1 MVANA
6 VNLYDCSDLS
16 AGVSKRL
23 PLKGV
28 AGCALCPAPGA
39 RPLLAAYVP
48 EAKGSPG
55 FIALYDCG
63 ALVAGGDAPPPLC
76 RKSFYRVG
84 GWGLG
89 GWVGGVGGGGAAAG
103 PGTAAAAVQPHCCDT
118 GCSALYPCSP
128 VLTAPV
134 LPAPIPCCSCC
145 YRQANAAQ
153 LMWNATG
160 TAVLAL
166 TSADVD
172 ATNQVRMEAFSGGLP
187 TVRNRIASCARG
199 LGLCAHYICCQ
210 ADAAAAAARI

>member
-6 VNLYDCSDLS
+6 VNLYDCADLS

-55 FIALYDCG
+55 FIALYDCS

-84 GWGLG
+84 GLVVGCGWMQRQGLAQQLLLPRCRNAV
-89 GWVGGVGGGGAAAG
+89 GWVRRYVLYCCNVLNVFLPPLLAAAR
-103 PGTAAAAVQPHCCDT
+103 
-118 GCSALYPCSP
+118 LP
-128 VLTAPV
+128 VPLLL
-134 LPAPIPCCSCC
+134 LP
-145 YRQANAAQ
+145 QANAAQ
-153 LMWNATG
+153 LMWNASG

-172 ATNQVRMEAFSGGLP
+172 ATNQVGRRLSQEG
-187 TVRNRIASCARG
+187 
-199 LGLCAHYICCQ
+199 
-210 ADAAAAAARI
+210 

>member
-6 VNLYDCSDLS
+6 VNLYDFSDLS

-84 GWGLG
+84 GWLAGLG
-89 GWVGGVGGGGAAAG
+89 GVWWGGWAAGVAGVGLLGWGVGVHAAAAAG
-103 PGTAAAAVQPHCCDT
+103 PGLAA
-118 GCSALYPCSP
+118 L
-128 VLTAPV
+128 LR
-134 LPAPIPCCSCC
+134 CCSDK
-145 YRQANAAQ
+145 
-153 LMWNATG
+153 MHGAT
-160 TAVLAL
+160 
-166 TSADVD
+166 
-172 ATNQVRMEAFSGGLP
+172 Q
-187 TVRNRIASCARG
+187 C
-199 LGLCAHYICCQ
+199 
-210 ADAAAAAARI
+210 